1 MSKPIFYFIL
11 LLSFFIMGC
20 CFRDFKQSKT
30 EESKIEKF
38 INSSGIHPVVFDTIR
53 AYIRKNDVR
62 FDDEPILHYTIWY
75 TQTDTGNLITM
86 WRSSFFPFKLA
97 DLSDEHDFY
106 LYEVDKRNV
115 ILITR
120 SQQDSLIFDKTVE
133 RSRKAMVLSGQKTM
147 NPPYDGSLRIVSF
160 MVIQR
165 EKNIYLKPIN
175 YKPRFFNEL

>member
-1 MSKPIFYFIL
+1 MSKPISYFAIIL
-11 LLSFFIMGC
+11 SLLIMSCSYQG
-20 CFRDFKQSKT
+20 FKQSNIKMPKT
-30 EESKIEKF
+30 ERF
-38 INSSGIHPVVFDTIR
+38 VNSDGIHPVVLDTIR

-62 FDDEPILHYTIWY
+62 FDDEPILNYTILY

-86 WRSSFFPFKLA
+86 WRSSFFLLIIDNMSKEY
-97 DLSDEHDFY
+97 DYY

-165 EKNIYLKPIN
+165 EENIYLKSIN
-175 YKPRFFNEL
+175 YVPRFLNEL